1 MADILSFNLT
11 QTQTDVGGF
20 KPRQMVR
27 MNVPAHRARLMHST
41 RDVEQPGSV
50 DEAEADGR

>member
-27 MNVPAHRARLMHST
+27 MNVSAHRARLMHST